1 MPIRMVQDDPNEN
14 QDDQNNSNNDVN
26 QQDTSGGGG
35 GLGSM
40 LGFLPIILGVFGK
53 SPKLLLFIAVIGAI
67 WYFGGKGCASASD
80 DNGITNRGCEMKTEE
95 YDKAEVFEPL
105 DPNQTTLPDA
115 VSLLKY
121 APPRGDQGQQG
132 SCVGWG
138 SAYAA
143 RTILEAASRGQSG
156 QAVAFSPA
164 FLYNQISLEGCQGSY
179 ISKAM
184 EVMTKQGALPYNEFP
199 YTDESCSR
207 RPDGNQIERAGQ
219 YRMRGYNR
227 LTEGGNVYKAN
238 LDAIKQNLA
247 QGGPVVVGMN
257 VTQSFTSKMFG
268 QKVWHPTQAE
278 YMGQGNLGGHCMC
291 LIGYD
296 DKLEGG
302 AFQIMNSWTPKWGEN
317 GVAWVKYS
325 DFAKFDVESYGLYPM
340 PKRDAAANQ
349 KFAIQLGLLE
359 NTTKKYIP
367 LAVSSQNLFKTVQPI
382 AKGTK
387 FKIAVNNPVE
397 CYTYVFGQETDN
409 SSYVLFPYNKKHSP
423 FCGITGQR
431 VFPRTESLQA
441 DQTGNKDFMAVVVT
455 KQALDYVKLNA
466 AINASRQ
473 GSYQAKLMEA
483 LGAQAIN
490 NVRFAANANG
500 IIGFECD
507 TQENQAV
514 AMIIEVDKK

>member
-1 MPIRMVQDDPNEN
+1 L
-14 QDDQNNSNNDVN
+14 S
-26 QQDTSGGGG
+26 
-35 GLGSM
+35 
-40 LGFLPIILGVFGK
+40 
-53 SPKLLLFIAVIGAI
+53 
-67 WYFGGKGCASASD
+67 
-80 DNGITNRGCEMKTEE
+80 
-95 YDKAEVFEPL
+95 
-105 DPNQTTLPDA
+105 
-115 VSLLKY
+115 
-121 APPRGDQGQQG
+121 
-132 SCVGWG
+132 
-138 SAYAA
+138 
-143 RTILEAASRGQSG
+143 
-156 QAVAFSPA
+156 
-164 FLYNQISLEGCQGSY
+164 
-179 ISKAM
+179 
-184 EVMTKQGALPYNEFP
+184 
-199 YTDESCSR
+199 
-207 RPDGNQIERAGQ
+207 
-219 YRMRGYNR
+219 
-227 LTEGGNVYKAN
+227 EGGEVYQAN

-257 VTQSFTSKMFG
+257 VTQSFTGKMFG

-302 AFQIMNSWTPKWGEN
+302 AFQIMNSWTPRWGEN
-317 GVAWVKYS
+317 GVAWVRYK
-325 DFAKFDVESYGLYPM
+325 DFAKFDVEAYGLYPM

-349 KFAIQLGLLE
+349 KFAIQLGLIE
-359 NTTKKYIP
+359 NTTKKFIP

-441 DQTGNKDFMAVVVT
+441 DQTGSKDFMAVVVT

-466 AINASRQ
+466 AINASHQ

-483 LGAQAIN
+483 LGEQAIK
-490 NVRFAANANG
+490 NVRFAASANG